1 MGTASVLAAVG
12 LAIGSPGRAF
22 AFSDPALFGQGV
34 DKGGGGGRYFTGSR
48 ADGYACSVCHRGG
61 PAPNFVVE
69 GIPDAPIAGTRYDL
83 VVRWDDPAT
92 PHALQLELVT
102 PSGAH
107 PSVTVTPAASLP
119 AASRC
124 EQKADGAPAIYTFD
138 VGGRRIVGVED
149 CSAALVTVSFVATGE
164 PIELAIGAITSD
176 ASGTVEGDGTYELR
190 TVIGEHLVSSGG
202 GGCSTG
208 GTGGAPADAGTLGL
222 VVLALVRVRA
232 ARRRPAR

>member
-1 MGTASVLAAVG
+1 MRAAAWLVAVG
-12 LAIGSPGRAF
+12 LLVIGVPARAF

-61 PAPNFVVE
+61 PTPKFVVE
-69 GIPDAPIAGTRYDL
+69 GIPDAPVAGTRYDL

-107 PSVTVTPAASLP
+107 PSVTVAAAASLP

-138 VGGRRIVGVED
+138 VGVRRIVGVED
-149 CSAALVTVSFVATGE
+149 CNAAMVTLSFVATGE

-190 TVIGEHLVSSGG
+190 TVIGEHLASSGG

-208 GTGGAPADAGTLGL
+208 GDPGGAGL
-222 VVLALVRVRA
+222 VGLCGLALVRLRA